1 MNFEHAHMKASF
13 LYFIMVFPMVFSAN
27 GCRSEKIRSAKK
39 PNIIII
45 LSDDMGYSDIGCYGG
60 EIKTPVLDEL
70 AANGLRFTQFYNAGR
85 CCPTRA
91 SLLTGLYPH
100 QASLG
105 HLLNDDGLNGFRGD
119 LGNDCVTIS
128 EVLKSAGYANYVS
141 GKWHVTS
148 VYDGKQM
155 TGSSRH
161 NWPLQ
166 RGFDRF
172 YGTIHGAGSFWD
184 PNSLVRDNEF
194 ISPFADQEYK
204 PIDFYYTDAIS
215 HHAAKFIQEH
225 NKKQPFFLYVAYTAA
240 HWPLHA
246 PEEEIEKYK
255 GYYDEGYSS
264 VREIR
269 YERMKNLG
277 VISEQAKLSPQE
289 GKWND
294 VEFVDWE
301 IRCMETYAAMITRM
315 DAGIGEI
322 VQSLVEKGQ
331 MENTLILFLQD
342 NGGCQE
348 TWGRKNPEKNS
359 RWKTSSGPRP
369 MEPAY
374 KPMLP
379 EELQTRMI
387 PRKTRDGY
395 PVRMGQE
402 AMPGPSDTYVAYGIN
417 WANVSNTPFRMYKHF
432 VHEGGISTPLIAHW
446 PAGIKSINELR
457 HAPTHLI
464 DIMATCVDV
473 SGASYPESCGPK
485 VIQPLEGKSLRSV
498 FEKDQM
504 QERPLLFE
512 HENNAAIR
520 KGNWKLVGI
529 NVFKND
535 SVIHKNWELY
545 NIGEDRSELHDLS
558 EIYPEKTSDLIDL
571 FVREAYRVR
580 ILPSKFGCT
589 K

>member
-1 MNFEHAHMKASF
+1 MNYEHARMKASF

-141 GKWHVTS
+141 GKWHVTP
-148 VYDGKQM
+148 VYDGEQM

-194 ISPFADQEYK
+194 ISPFADQE
-204 PIDFYYTDAIS
+204 
-215 HHAAKFIQEH
+215 
-225 NKKQPFFLYVAYTAA
+225 
-240 HWPLHA
+240 
-246 PEEEIEKYK
+246 
-255 GYYDEGYSS
+255 
-264 VREIR
+264 
-269 YERMKNLG
+269 
-277 VISEQAKLSPQE
+277 
-289 GKWND
+289 
-294 VEFVDWE
+294 
-301 IRCMETYAAMITRM
+301 
-315 DAGIGEI
+315 
-322 VQSLVEKGQ
+322 
-331 MENTLILFLQD
+331 
-342 NGGCQE
+342 
-348 TWGRKNPEKNS
+348 
-359 RWKTSSGPRP
+359 
-369 MEPAY
+369 Y

-446 PAGIKSINELR
+446 PVGIKSINELR

-473 SGASYPESCGPK
+473 SGASYPASYGSK

-498 FEKDQM
+498 FENDQM
-504 QERPLLFE
+504 QERHLLFE

-529 NVFKND
+529 NVFRND
-535 SVIHKNWELY
+535 SVIHKNFELY

-558 EIYPEKTSDLIDL
+558 EIYPEKTSELIDL

-580 ILPSKFGCT
+580 ILPSKFGRT